1 MSAPHASPPKLDNPL
16 AELRFTLASAM
27 PCEMMSL
34 DGGEI
39 DRALG
44 GGLALGCLHEVGA
57 SGIEAELCVSTAAF
71 ALPLLARISSEKPIF
86 WVARD
91 CDLYPPGL
99 IGYGFNPDRL
109 IQLHAKSDDE
119 ALACTELLL
128 RGGVASAVV
137 CEVGH
142 AGKLAGRRLQLAC
155 QRHATT
161 GFVLRRFPF
170 GMGARTPQPLASAVT
185 RWRISPAPSDT
196 VLDEPGPSRLRAALL
211 HARGGIPGEWII
223 EPQEIKDAPHPFRL
237 AAALADPAQNLRRDL
252 AS

>member
-1 MSAPHASPPKLDNPL
+1 MPAPHAPQPTSDNPL
-16 AELRFTLASAM
+16 AGLRFATASAM
-27 PCEMMSL
+27 PYGTMSL

-44 GGLALGCLHEVGA
+44 GGLALGCLHEIT
-57 SGIEAELCVSTAAF
+57 SPGIEAELGVSTAAF
-71 ALPLLARISSEKPIF
+71 VLPLLTRLTSEKPIF

-99 IGYGFNPDRL
+99 LGFGFNPDRL

-128 RGGVASAVV
+128 RGGVAAAVV
-137 CEVGH
+137 CEAGH

-155 QRHATT
+155 LRHATT
-161 GFVLRRFPF
+161 GFLLRRFPF
-170 GMGARTPQPLASAVT
+170 GVGARAPQPLSFAVT
-185 RWRISPAPSDT
+185 RWRISPAPSET
-196 VLDEPGPSRLRAALL
+196 VLEEPGASRLRAALL
-211 HARGGIPGEWII
+211 HARSGIPGEWII
-223 EPQEIKDAPHPFRL
+223 EPQETKDASHPFRL

-252 AS
+252 AG